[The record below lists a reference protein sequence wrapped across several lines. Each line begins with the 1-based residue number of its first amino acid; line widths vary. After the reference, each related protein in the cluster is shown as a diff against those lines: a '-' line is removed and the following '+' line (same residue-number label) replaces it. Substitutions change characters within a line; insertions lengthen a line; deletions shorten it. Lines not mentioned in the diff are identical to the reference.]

1 MTKRMTRGQAK
12 AYQARWT
19 MVNDFEREELQKV
32 PLRVKFRQL
41 AALMASVDRFGWREA
56 LGEGEAEVRERW
68 QRLRRAYRG

>member
-1 MTKRMTRGQAK
+1 
-12 AYQARWT
+12 